1 MAVGFSAGGVT
12 SLPDTAAAGVHT
24 ATTTSLLAYLLAE
37 SSHGD
42 RQAREA
48 LYFTFNVDLGFFET
62 RLLGVSRAS
71 GAAVTLVAD
80 AHMYAPDPR
89 AVRGAGTS
97 YVVGLASMSGA
108 FHPKLSVLV
117 GPERAVIAIGSGNVT
132 VNGWHH
138 NQELSTV
145 ITADRGNGCP
155 LVVAD
160 VSAWIRSLPDLVPIN
175 SLAVAALGRTAD
187 QLDALIAIAPAI
199 DTGHQLVTTSTSAIL
214 TQLPNDHVEHL
225 GLYAPFHDHDG
236 AALRALLNRYHPS
249 TVSLAVQ
256 PGQTVMTPSALVAA
270 AQSVGAVLTV
280 EDAGDKYRH
289 GKLIEARRDDGTG
302 WTLTGSPNL
311 TVAALLK
318 SLERG
323 GNCEVGL
330 VSRLTESLY
339 PGGGTLLSADHLP
352 IFKIDSPESVS
363 SQTPAGPHLPT
374 LIGATLI
381 GDQIRI
387 ELARSAST
395 YASVQVSRFVDLPEN
410 YDHLGDIGPEQTIV
424 FFPAPEGL
432 GAGSRVRVAV
442 PAADGRIW
450 GSDVYLT
457 DPQLVTRRARPG
469 GGSHAN
475 DDLDPVDFFGDLK
488 VADRWTKA
496 LNTLLNNQH
505 RVPLPRASVSTVG
518 VGVGVGDGDGD
529 GESVSVSSAEG
540 WRTLNDPDTW
550 AKYTDEAILRLG
562 EPMFHFATG
571 GLPRLVSNSEGIP
584 SAVTPIW
591 VDPLSNSD
599 DEFDDEH
606 NAEELDDRSDDIAQT
621 PKLSRRTQPSQRTRT
636 RHEQARYRKWLH
648 QLAEGLAA
656 APAIDRSARAGLILI
671 STIVDLWDG
680 PTGTDGWFDL
690 LAEVTKNLAG
700 DDIPDALL
708 PQLASLAAVCLY
720 RLDQAAP
727 ADNRGNNATTY
738 QSTVFAVRSLLESAD
753 RESVAA
759 NAASLDSDD
768 YLPLDPA
775 AIWDH
780 QQAILRA
787 DPQADTLRI
796 LERSFPEWDISS
808 EHPGRYLVTGR
819 FSNPAK
825 AAAQALVLI
834 EDFPTAVVR
843 AIGSSESQATLIRYQ
858 DTLVVASVTGR
869 RLSYRTYRLGTL
881 VNPVGIADGGDMERN
896 ARLDPPPWNRPSPTA
911 IAAFDA
917 VGLPTHAIY
926 G

>member
-1 MAVGFSAGGVT
+1 MAVGFSARGVT
-12 SLPDTAAAGVHT
+12 LLPDIAPAGVHT

-37 SSHGD
+37 SCHGD

-48 LYFTFNVDLGFFET
+48 LYFTFNVNLGFFET

-97 YVVGLASMSGA
+97 YVVGLASMPGA
-108 FHPKLSVLV
+108 FHPKVFVLV
-117 GPERAVIAIGSGNVT
+117 GPQRTVIAIGSGNVT

-145 ITADRGNGCP
+145 ITADSGNGCP
-155 LVVAD
+155 PVVVD

-175 SLAVAALGRTAD
+175 SLAVDALRRTAD
-187 QLDALIAIAPAI
+187 QLDALIDSSPVIN
-199 DTGHQLVTTSTSAIL
+199 TTHRLVTTSTSAIL
-214 TQLPNDHVEHL
+214 TQLPDDHVEHL

-236 AALRALLNRYHPS
+236 AALSALLNRYHPS

-256 PGQTVMTPSALVAA
+256 PGLTVMTPSALLSA
-270 AQSVGAVLTV
+270 AQSVGAVLTF

-289 GKLIEARRDDGTG
+289 GKLVEARRDDGTG

-318 SLERG
+318 SLEDG

-330 VSRLTESLY
+330 VSPLTEPLY
-339 PGGGTLLSADHLP
+339 PGGGIPLSADGLP
-352 IFKIDSPESVS
+352 TVKINSPESAA
-363 SQTPAGPHLPT
+363 SQTPAVPHLPM

-387 ELARSAST
+387 ELARPASAH
-395 YASVQVSRFVDLPEN
+395 ASVQASRFADLPEN
-410 YDHLGDIGPEQTIV
+410 YDHLGDIGTGQTIV
-424 FFPAPEGL
+424 SFTAPENL
-432 GAGSRVRVAV
+432 GAGSRVRVTV

-457 DPQLVTRRARPG
+457 DPTIVTRRARPG

-475 DDLDPVDFFGDLK
+475 SDLDPVDLFGDLK

-505 RVPLPRASVSTVG
+505 RVPLPRPDVG
-518 VGVGVGDGDGD
+518 TGNAGDGVGDGVK
-529 GESVSVSSAEG
+529 VSAAKG

-562 EPMFHFATG
+562 EPMFLFATG
-571 GLPRLVSNSEGIP
+571 GLPRLVSNSEGTP
-584 SAVTPIW
+584 STAAPIW
-591 VDPLSNSD
+591 VDPLNNSD

-606 NAEELDDRSDDIAQT
+606 SAEELDDRSDDIAQT
-621 PKLSRRTQPSQRTRT
+621 PQPSRRTRT

-648 QLAEGLAA
+648 HLAEGLAA
-656 APAIDRSARAGLILI
+656 TPAIDRSARAGLILI

-680 PTGTDGWFDL
+680 PTGTDGWYDL

-727 ADNRGNNATTY
+727 ADNRGKDASTY
-738 QSTVFAVRSLLESAD
+738 QSTAETVRSLLESAD

-759 NAASLDSDD
+759 NAASLDSND
-768 YLPLDPA
+768 YLPIDPS
-775 AIWDH
+775 AIWEH

-819 FSNPAK
+819 FSNPTK
-825 AAAQALVLI
+825 AAAQALVLV
-834 EDFPTAVVR
+834 EEYPTAVVR
-843 AIGSSESQATLIRYQ
+843 AIGSGEREATLIRYRG
-858 DTLVVASVTGR
+858 TLVVVSVAGNR
-869 RLSYRTYRLGTL
+869 RSYRTYRLGTL
-881 VNPVGIADGGDMERN
+881 VNPVGIADGGDMEIH
-896 ARLDPPPWNRPSPTA
+896 ARLDPPPWNRPSA
-911 IAAFDA
+911 RAMAAFDA
-917 VGLPTHAIY
+917 VGLQTDTTY

>member
-1 MAVGFSAGGVT
+1 VT
-12 SLPDTAAAGVHT
+12 LLPDTATAGVHT
-24 ATTTSLLAYLLAE
+24 ATTASLLAYLLAE

-48 LYFTFNVDLGFFET
+48 LFFTFNVNLGFFET

-80 AHMYAPDPR
+80 AHMYDPDPR

-97 YVVGLASMSGA
+97 YVVGLAAMPGA
-108 FHPKLSVLV
+108 FHPKVFVLV

-155 LVVAD
+155 AVVAD
-160 VSAWIRSLPDLVPIN
+160 VSAWIRSLPTLVPIN
-175 SLAVAALGRTAD
+175 SLAVDALGRTAD
-187 QLDALIAIAPAI
+187 QLDALIVSAPVI
-199 DTGHQLVTTSTSAIL
+199 NTTHKLVTTSNSAIL
-214 TQLPNDHVEHL
+214 SQLPDGRVEHL

-236 AALRALLNRYHPS
+236 AAMSALLNRFHPS

-256 PGQTVMTPSALVAA
+256 PGMTVMTPGALVSAA
-270 AQSVGAVLTV
+270 KSAGAVLTI
-280 EDAGDKYRH
+280 EGAGDKYRH
-289 GKLIEARRDDGTG
+289 GKLVEARRGDGNG

-318 SLERG
+318 SLEDG

-330 VSRLTESLY
+330 ISPITESLY
-339 PGGGTLLSADHLP
+339 PGVGISLRADQVP
-352 IFKIDSPESVS
+352 TVRINSPESAA
-363 SQTPAGPHLPT
+363 SQTPAVHLPM

-387 ELARSAST
+387 ELARPAKAHASIQ
-395 YASVQVSRFVDLPEN
+395 ASRFADLPEN
-410 YDHLGDIGPEQTIV
+410 YDNLGDIGPGQTIV
-424 FFPAPEGL
+424 LLPTLEKL
-432 GAGSRVRVAV
+432 GAGSRVRVTV
-442 PAADGRIW
+442 PAAGGRIW
-450 GSDVYLT
+450 GPDVYLT
-457 DPQLVTRRARPG
+457 DPTLVTRRARPG
-469 GGSHAN
+469 GGRHAN
-475 DDLDPVDFFGDLK
+475 SDLDPVDFFRDLE

-505 RVPLPRASVSTVG
+505 RVPLPRAAADTGTAVDADGKSVR
-518 VGVGVGDGDGD
+518 
-529 GESVSVSSAEG
+529 VSAAEG
-540 WRTLNDPDTW
+540 WRTLSDPDTW

-562 EPMFHFATG
+562 EPMFLFATG
-571 GLPRLVSNSEGIP
+571 GLPRLVSNGEGTP
-584 SAVTPIW
+584 STVTPIW
-591 VDPLSNSD
+591 VDPLNDSD

-606 NAEELDDRSDDIAQT
+606 TVEELDDSSDDIARI
-621 PKLSRRTQPSQRTRT
+621 PQPSGWTRT

-648 QLAEGLAA
+648 HLAEGLSA

-680 PTGTDGWFDL
+680 PTGPDGWYDL
-690 LAEVTKNLAG
+690 LAEVTKGIAG
-700 DDIPDALL
+700 DDIPEALL
-708 PQLASLAAVCLY
+708 PQLASLAAVCIY

-727 ADNRGNNATTY
+727 ADNRGKDASTY
-738 QSTVFAVRSLLESAD
+738 QSTVEVVRSLLISAERD
-753 RESVAA
+753 AVAA
-759 NAASLDSDD
+759 NAASLDSND
-768 YLPLDPA
+768 YLPPDPS
-775 AIWDH
+775 AIWEH
-780 QQAILRA
+780 HQAILLA
-787 DPQADTLRI
+787 DPQADTLRM

-808 EHPGRYLVTGR
+808 VHAGRYVVAGR

-843 AIGSSESQATLIRYQ
+843 AIGSGEREATLIRYRG
-858 DTLVVASVTGR
+858 TLVVARVTGNTR
-869 RLSYRTYRLGTL
+869 SYRTYRLGTL
-881 VNPVGIADGGDMERN
+881 VNPVGIADGGDMEKH
-896 ARLDPPPWNRPSPTA
+896 ARLDPPPWARPSATA
-911 IAAFDA
+911 MAAFYA
-917 VGLPTHAIY
+917 VGLQDEATY
-926 G
+926 D